1 VSLTVHQFLS
11 TLQRNQNEVQGKVQ
25 YYTIRIV
32 NWIKSEEQS
41 IHLIPAFCQWKL
53 VSYTRVRCAFNWDI
67 RIQLRAATKQSLLA
81 YIASVHRRILIC
93 TERRFVANTVSTPQ
107 DINPTLVRSAY
118 YITISVIK

>member
-1 VSLTVHQFLS
+1 M
-11 TLQRNQNEVQGKVQ
+11 EA
-25 YYTIRIV
+25 I
-32 NWIKSEEQS
+32 
-41 IHLIPAFCQWKL
+41 
-53 VSYTRVRCAFNWDI
+53 SYTRVRCAFNWDI